1 MDSSAKAAE
10 AEPNPFEAMDALAGD
25 TRDPYPEFAEKR
37 MHDPVWRG
45 TLMDHSNV
53 PPEFIPDE
61 EWAVF
66 RYEDVSRVFR
76 DQKQFSSEGYNE
88 TIGLV
93 LGPTI
98 LGMMGSPHR
107 EHRNLVAHAFKE
119 RSLQRWEP
127 EFIAPVCHQLIDEVI
142 EEGRADLVRALTF
155 EFPVRVIVKI
165 LGLPSDDLDMFKRL
179 SMQLIGIAGDME
191 AGFNASLALKEY
203 FQVQIDARRST
214 PTDDVINDLVTAEV
228 DGEKLTDEAIVS
240 FLRLLLPAG
249 VETTYRSS
257 GNLLYLLLT
266 HPDQLDA
273 VRQDRSLVPQA
284 IEEGLRRETPLT
296 NVARFATADVE
307 LGGQTIPKGATVG
320 VCMGSANHDESRW
333 DNPETFDIF
342 RPQIPHISFAAGP
355 HVCLGMHLARLETR
369 VALNVVLD
377 RLADV
382 ALDPGDRDPHI
393 RGMIFRSPTSL
404 PVTFRA
410 A

>member
-1 MDSSAKAAE
+1 MDADAKTTDAE
-10 AEPNPFEAMDALAGD
+10 HNPFEAMDALAGD

-37 MHDPVWRG
+37 KHDPVWRG

-76 DQKQFSSEGYNE
+76 DPKHFSSEGYNE

-93 LGPTI
+93 MGPTI
-98 LGMMGSPHR
+98 LGMMGTPHR
-107 EHRNLVAHAFKE
+107 EHRNLVANAFKE

-142 EEGRADLVRALTF
+142 DEGHADLVRALTF
-155 EFPVRVIVKI
+155 EFPVRVIVRI
-165 LGLPSDDLDMFKRL
+165 LGLPAEDLEMFKRL
-179 SMQLIGIAGDME
+179 SMQLIGIAGNME
-191 AGFNASLALKEY
+191 TGFNASLALQEY
-203 FQVQIDARRST
+203 FQAQIDARRSK

-266 HPDQLDA
+266 HPEQLAA
-273 VRQDRSLVPQA
+273 VRRDRSLVPQA

-296 NVARFATADVE
+296 NVARFATSDVE
-307 LGGQTIPKGATVG
+307 MGGKVIPEGATVG
-320 VCMGSANHDESRW
+320 VCMGSANHDETRW
-333 DNPETFDIF
+333 DNAEAFDIF
-342 RPQIPHISFAAGP
+342 RPPVPHISFAAGP

-377 RLADV
+377 RLA
-382 ALDPGDRDPHI
+382 AITLDRDDGDPHI

-404 PVTFRA
+404 PVAFRA